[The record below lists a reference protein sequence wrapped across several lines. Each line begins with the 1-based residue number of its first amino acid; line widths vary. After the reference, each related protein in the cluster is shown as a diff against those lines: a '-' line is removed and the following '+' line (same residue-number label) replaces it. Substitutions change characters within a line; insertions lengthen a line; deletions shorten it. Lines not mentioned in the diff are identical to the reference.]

1 MQTTI
6 HQIKEIQLPVW
17 ENDSMTGE
25 NETRVLV
32 VFRKDKY
39 LNGLE
44 CGFDYASI
52 FMKAEYS
59 LEAVQAALPLVLDY
73 STKVGI
79 EPKEGSAYFKAM
91 IL

>member
-6 HQIKEIQLPVW
+6 HQIKEIQLPLW
-17 ENDSMTGE
+17 ENDSMTDE

-39 LNGLE
+39 LKGIE

-52 FMKAEYS
+52 FMKAEYT
-59 LEAVQAALPLVLDY
+59 LEAVQASLSLDFDY
-73 STKVGI
+73 SSEIGF
-79 EPKEGSAYFKAM
+79 EPKEASAYFKAM